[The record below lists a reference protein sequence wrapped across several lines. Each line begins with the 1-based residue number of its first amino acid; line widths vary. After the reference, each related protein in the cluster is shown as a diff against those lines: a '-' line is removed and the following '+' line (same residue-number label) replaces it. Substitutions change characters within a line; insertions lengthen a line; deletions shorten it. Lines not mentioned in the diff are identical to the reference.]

1 MILKKQ
7 LDRQNQIKEIEK
19 SLNKV
24 GLTDNFTFKK
34 LYDQIFN
41 AQRVAPNW
49 EYIPDFENM
58 LSGIRIRKILRWY
71 KKRGLTL
78 EDLLWFSNEFNNK
91 AKLHLLLD
99 EIWLTD
105 EAVFKQLKYIMENA
119 YYIVKL
125 WQNEFVPVKDNKV
138 INAAI
143 NEYSK
148 LKDYIEDDT
157 LNALNL
163 FKVDSRRL
171 QIIFWDEEFL
181 SDFN

>member
-1 MILKKQ
+1 MILKKH
-7 LDRQNQIKEIEK
+7 LNRQNQIKEIEK

-41 AQRVAPNW
+41 TQRIAPNW

-58 LSGIRIRKILRWY
+58 LSGIRIRKILKWY

-78 EDLLWFSNEFNNK
+78 EDLLWLGDELNNK

-125 WQNEFVPVKDNKV
+125 WKDDFVPMRDNKV
-138 INAAI
+138 VNAAI

-148 LKDYIEDDT
+148 LKDYIEDDS
-157 LNALNL
+157 LNAMNL
-163 FKVDSRRL
+163 FKVDNHRL
-171 QIIFWDEEFL
+171 QVIFWDEAL
-181 SDFN
+181 PSNFN